1 MSDSVRRQ
9 KEALRAV
16 MRERRAAVPPETQ
29 DEAGRRIIETVF
41 SGRLPIPVPG
51 RDSILALYVS
61 DSGEPNFMPCL
72 SRILRQG
79 VICCFPAFRKGEMG
93 FYAPTDESDFIVG
106 TFGIREPGLR
116 SRPFSCAQ
124 IDMMLVPGLA
134 FDRTGSR
141 LGRGKGFYDRYLG
154 AVDPEDR
161 PVTIGTGY
169 EFQRVGRVPTQP
181 GDIRMDLLV
190 TPETYFVTYPNP

>member
-1 MSDSVRRQ
+1 MSDSIRRQ
-9 KEALRAV
+9 KETLRAV

-29 DEAGRRIIETVF
+29 EEAGRMIIETVF

-51 RDSILALYVS
+51 SGSVLALYVS
-61 DSGEPNFMPCL
+61 DGGEPNFMPCL
-72 SRILRQG
+72 SGILQQG

-93 FYAPTDESDFIVG
+93 FYAPADESDFIVG

-116 SRPFSCAQ
+116 SRPFNCTQ

-154 AVDPEDR
+154 EVDSEDR

-169 EFQRVGRVPTQP
+169 GFQRVGCVPTHA

-190 TPETYFVTYPNP
+190 TPKTYFATHMNP